1 MNIKNT
7 KTFTLIPN
15 PLKLLEKLHLEKVIC
30 QTMFGGGTIY
40 GQMCYLLSTE
50 KTVYWCSQ
58 LYKKE
63 QVSGLVIYADLGL
76 YLNSATVLIPTYV
89 ICPELG
95 D

>member
-1 MNIKNT
+1 
-7 KTFTLIPN
+7 
-15 PLKLLEKLHLEKVIC
+15 
-30 QTMFGGGTIY
+30 MFGGGSIY

-50 KTVYWCSQ
+50 RTVYWCSHSQ

-89 ICPELG
+89 ICPEQG